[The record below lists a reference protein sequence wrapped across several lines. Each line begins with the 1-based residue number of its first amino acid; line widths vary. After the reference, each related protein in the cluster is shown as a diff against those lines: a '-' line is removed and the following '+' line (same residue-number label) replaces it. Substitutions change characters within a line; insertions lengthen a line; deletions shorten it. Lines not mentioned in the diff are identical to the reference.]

1 LTAAPTSETTDAK
14 WKEIEVGPLG
24 AVWTVPKER
33 MKGKPEDRT
42 EHRVPICPAALKL
55 LGKRGA
61 PEDYIFRAAAT
72 APASLSGTRQ
82 CSWCSRS
89 LRGSVYVVHGFR
101 ATFSGDWA
109 AKAGYSLELR
119 ERALHHV
126 VGDSSLVAYNR
137 DELVEQR
144 RPMIAA
150 WAKFA
155 NNRAS

>member
-1 LTAAPTSETTDAK
+1 MSGLGIMQREILRRARGSFAVREIALRLYPTIDDTN
-14 WKEIEVGPLG
+14 LG
-24 AVWTVPKER
+24 AVRRAVRGLEASGYLVHEPLPR
-33 MKGKPEDRT
+33 PQ
-42 EHRVPICPAALKL
+42 AALARVNALVLK
-55 LGKRGA
+55 
-61 PEDYIFRAAAT
+61 
-72 APASLSGTRQ
+72 
-82 CSWCSRS
+82 S

-144 RPMIAA
+144 RPMMAA

-155 NNRAS
+155 IGTR

>member
-1 LTAAPTSETTDAK
+1 MSGLGIMQREILRRARGSFSVREIALRLYPTIDDTN
-14 WKEIEVGPLG
+14 LG
-24 AVWTVPKER
+24 AVRRAVRGLEASGYLVHEPLPR
-33 MKGKPEDRT
+33 PQ
-42 EHRVPICPAALKL
+42 AALARVNALVLK
-55 LGKRGA
+55 
-61 PEDYIFRAAAT
+61 
-72 APASLSGTRQ
+72 
-82 CSWCSRS
+82 S

-101 ATFSGDWA
+101 ATFAGDWA

-144 RPMIAA
+144 RPMMAA

-155 NNRAS
+155 IGTR